1 MPESSSKWSEAM
13 YTVVRRYT
21 GASELADALVQRQ
34 QEVKDLISSVPGFRA
49 YHALRTDWGDVATIT
64 ICDDRAGTDESISRA
79 AVWVRSNH
87 FRAEMRPPE
96 IIEGE
101 TILSF

>member
-1 MPESSSKWSEAM
+1 M
-13 YTVVRRYT
+13 YTVIRRYT

-34 QEVKDLISSVPGFRA
+34 QEVKDLISGVPGFKA

-64 ICDDRAGTDESISRA
+64 ICDDRTGTDESIRRA
-79 AVWVRSNH
+79 AGWVRSNLS
-87 FRAEMRPPE
+87 RVEMRPPE

-101 TILSF
+101 IILSF